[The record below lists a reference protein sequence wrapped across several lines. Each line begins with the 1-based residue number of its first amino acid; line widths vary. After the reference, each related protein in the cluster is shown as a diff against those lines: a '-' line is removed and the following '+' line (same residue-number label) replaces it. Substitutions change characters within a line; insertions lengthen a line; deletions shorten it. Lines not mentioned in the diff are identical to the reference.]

1 MKKLQNTILYSTKDI
16 DFLNPK
22 VIFWIPKK
30 YIETLY
36 LSTIPKLITF
46 MNSDETT
53 NIERYFNQN
62 NPYKHLNYANEETY
76 LISHK
81 IDKNTVI
88 ENSIAHVINNIEED
102 ELQELTQF
110 FMPLIKTK
118 RVKVMEANTE
128 NEQAV
133 YLEIMSY
140 IEYMQKIKLLLTKN
154 KEDKGDKSGTG
165 FRKSSLKKIVDTK
178 INTLEQRLVD
188 PHFPITNQEEI
199 KLAIKILKKSQE
211 DEYKNLFEYFHITN
225 NFVGLD
231 INALQI
237 SEIEK
242 ECLQQTMS
250 FHNGITCSDIE
261 LVRSSIIFLNLFF
274 FSKLNDDNEYIDS
287 ILNISTQFFNEELS
301 EINKEKNQITFSK
314 NHLEKPYALK
324 TTLDKTSIFIYSTKE
339 SPMEE
344 LMDIAFKSMAGLENK
359 FEPDKKYIEKL
370 SDYRIMKNIL
380 TFLKYELKLD
390 KYDRQ
395 VFNYFFSL
403 LEQGK
408 IPLPHFVQ

>member
-1 MKKLQNTILYSTKDI
+1 MKNIILYKNKKVD
-16 DFLNPK
+16 LNDK
-22 VIFWIPKK
+22 IIFWIPKK
-30 YIETLY
+30 HIETLY

-46 MNSDETT
+46 INSDEIT
-53 NIERYFNQN
+53 NIEKYLNQN

-76 LISHK
+76 LISHNINK
-81 IDKNTVI
+81 DIVI
-88 ENSIAHVINNIEED
+88 KNSIMHIVNDIDED
-102 ELQELTQF
+102 EFLELIQYF
-110 FMPLIKTK
+110 IPLIKTK
-118 RVKVMEANTE
+118 KVKVMEANTE
-128 NEQAV
+128 NEKAV
-133 YLEIMSY
+133 YLEIISY

-178 INTLEQRLVD
+178 ISTLQLRLED
-188 PHFPITNQEEI
+188 THFPAKNREEI
-199 KLAIKILKKSQE
+199 ELAIKILKKSQK
-211 DEYKNLFEYFHITN
+211 DDYKNLFEYLHITN
-225 NFVGLD
+225 SFVGLD
-231 INALQI
+231 IAALQI

-261 LVRSSIIFLNLFF
+261 LVRSSIIFLNLLF

-287 ILNISTQFFNEELS
+287 ILNISIQFFNEEMS
-301 EINKEKNQITFSK
+301 KINKEKNQITFSK

-339 SPMEE
+339 SPLEE
-344 LMDIAFKSMAGLENK
+344 LINIGLNSMAGIENK
-359 FEPDKKYIEKL
+359 FEPDNKYIEKL
-370 SDYRIMKNIL
+370 SNYTIIKNIL
-380 TFLKYELKLD
+380 TFLKYELKFD

-395 VFNYFFSL
+395 VFNYFFTL

-408 IPLPHFVQ
+408 LPLPHFAQ